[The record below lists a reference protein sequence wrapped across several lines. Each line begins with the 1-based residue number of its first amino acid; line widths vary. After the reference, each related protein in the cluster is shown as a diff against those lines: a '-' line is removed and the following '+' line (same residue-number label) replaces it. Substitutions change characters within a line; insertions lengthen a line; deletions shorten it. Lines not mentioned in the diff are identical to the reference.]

1 MDKQNN
7 LLAEYRRPSME
18 IIRIGDSDIV
28 RTSVGNLIDDD
39 DKTIADQNWGD

>member
-18 IIRIGDSDIV
+18 IIHIGDSDIV
-28 RTSVGNLIDDD
+28 WTSVGDLTDSD
-39 DKTIADQNWGD
+39 DKTITDQDWGD